1 MVHNEEGRRGVWN
14 HIFILNEMTMKRIIF
29 LSCLVSAFECTLFSC
44 MSPLDPETPRK
55 RIEDPGFIN
64 PSAKPGRIYAKSFTL
79 TVQEASTQWQHT
91 IVDTLVQIDTSVSPP
106 AVWLKMYLSK
116 SGQIPKKLPFLQ
128 QLKVRKDSIKADDS
142 FINIFED
149 TIPPPGGGPYA
160 IYSIG
165 ATKDSAGAIQYV
177 VINSDRIQQ
186 TALTTITFHYNESLK
201 ELRGQLK
208 ANLIAYRLLID
219 AQIVITY

>member
-1 MVHNEEGRRGVWN
+1 
-14 HIFILNEMTMKRIIF
+14 MKNISYTTLLF
-29 LSCLVSAFECTLFSC
+29 ALVAVLFSSC
-44 MSPLDPETPRK
+44 VSPLDTDTPRK
-55 RIEDPGFIN
+55 RFEDPGSIT
-64 PSAKPGRIYAKSFTL
+64 PPAKPGRINAKSFTL
-79 TVQEASTQWQHT
+79 TVQEASTLWQHT

-128 QLKVRKDSIKADDS
+128 QLNVRKDSIPADDS
-142 FINIFED
+142 IVNIFED

-165 ATKDSAGAIQYV
+165 ASKDPTGAIQYV
-177 VINSDRIQQ
+177 IINSDRIQR
-186 TALTTITFHYNESLK
+186 TALTTITFHYDKSLK
-201 ELRGQLK
+201 ELRGQLN